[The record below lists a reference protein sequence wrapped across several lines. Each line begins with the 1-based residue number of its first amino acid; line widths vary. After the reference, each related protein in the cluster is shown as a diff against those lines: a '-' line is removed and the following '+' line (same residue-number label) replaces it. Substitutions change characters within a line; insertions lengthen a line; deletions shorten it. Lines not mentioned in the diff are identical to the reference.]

1 MQTKGWWRL
10 KLSINQNLE
19 DLIIWQ
25 LNQLDI
31 FSYAFNY
38 QTNKSEIWRLF
49 VWLPENHWKKV
60 DRDFLENKLVSVL
73 IKNGYKKASVL
84 WDFIPEENWLNSW
97 KKYWGPEIIG
107 KNFLVLPCWMQ
118 LPKEFENKTILTIDP
133 GAAFGTGNHPSTSL
147 CLEAMENTSFNRKKV
162 LDVGC
167 GSGILTIAACKL
179 GAKVLHA
186 IDNDYLARNST
197 EENFKINF
205 DNLNSL
211 TVFQGSFPDVIGN
224 KYSKN
229 YDVILCN
236 ILAEVIRGIIPD
248 FYEILAKNGFLI
260 LSGILSTQ
268 KEEIIKILNLYH
280 FKIDNVLSKKD
291 WICIKASKEGFNN

>member
-73 IKNGYKKASVL
+73 IKNGYKKATVL

-186 IDNDYLARNST
+186 IDNDYLAINST

-224 KYSKN
+224 KNPKN

-248 FYEILAKNGFLI
+248 FCEILAKNGLLI

-280 FKIDNVLSKKD
+280 FKIDNVSSKKD